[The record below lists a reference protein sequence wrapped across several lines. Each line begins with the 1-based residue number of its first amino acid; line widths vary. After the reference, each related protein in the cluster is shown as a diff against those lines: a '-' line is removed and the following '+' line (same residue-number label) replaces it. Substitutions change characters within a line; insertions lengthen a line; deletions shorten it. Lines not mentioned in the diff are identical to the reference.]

1 MIDLLNRLPK
11 KDKLPSHIVKKVVSL
26 EEVITSLSTRISSH
40 LRMSFREFT
49 KESKADKVGV
59 IVSFLAMLELVKNG
73 VLQATQDT
81 TFGDINMETK
91 DVGVPRY

>member
-1 MIDLLNRLPK
+1 
-11 KDKLPSHIVKKVVSL
+11 
-26 EEVITSLSTRISSH
+26 
-40 LRMSFREFT
+40 MSFREFT